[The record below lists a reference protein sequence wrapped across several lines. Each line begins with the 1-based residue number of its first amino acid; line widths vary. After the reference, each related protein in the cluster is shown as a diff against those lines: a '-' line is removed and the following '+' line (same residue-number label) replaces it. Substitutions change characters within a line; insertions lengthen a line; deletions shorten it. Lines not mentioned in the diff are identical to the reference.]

1 MTLEVCENNRI
12 AYFWLTCEE
21 KADEELQNILQDIYK
36 EWKQKGYKVC
46 TFVSGGG
53 NLVDLTKELLVHNKQ
68 VLAKKAVEEAE
79 QVLHSDYTMA
89 ER

>member
-1 MTLEVCENNRI
+1 MKGGDGHLMILEVCENNRI

-21 KADEELQNILQDIYK
+21 KADEGLQNELQFKYT

-53 NLVDLTKELLVHNKQ
+53 NLVDLTKELLIHNKQ
-68 VLAKKAVEEAE
+68 VFAKKAVKEAE
-79 QVLHSDYTMA
+79 QA
-89 ER
+89 II